1 MSDDVPDEDEVAELI
16 AEVRQAFPAVPG
28 SDAAELV
35 DLGCRLIAEA
45 YELES
50 GPDPDK

>member
-1 MSDDVPDEDEVAELI
+1 MSDDVPDGVAELI
-16 AEVRQAFPAVPG
+16 AEVRRAFPAVPG
-28 SDAAELV
+28 GDAAEVV

-45 YELES
+45 YALES